1 MTNTLSQTDVL
12 KLLQDPSPDHRAEA
26 AEKVSKHFSE
36 GNLSPEEKKI
46 AEDIFK
52 AMVKDAEVRVRVALS
67 ASLMDNPEIPREVA
81 LSLANDVT
89 EVSLPILEFS
99 EVLTDEDLKE
109 IIANSSAEGQK
120 AVARR
125 ENLSSDVAEAIVE
138 TSADEDVVATL
149 VSNESAD
156 LSEGTMDKVLDKFGE
171 SEKINAPM
179 AKRGQLP
186 IKVAERLVSLVSE
199 KVRDHLVTHHEM
211 SPDIV
216 MDLFLSARERATVSL
231 LDSGADVMD
240 VRQLV
245 DQLYSNGRLTPT
257 LIMRALCMGDL
268 VFFEAAVAKLCNIPV
283 SNAYK
288 LLHDRGDLG
297 ITAVF
302 SQASLPG
309 ELLPLAKAALDV
321 ADDMSVSAGE
331 DRERFRSRMLERVL
345 TYCENDVDPENL
357 DYFITKMGSSGKTVA
372 A

>member
-1 MTNTLSQTDVL
+1 MTNALSQSDVL
-12 KLLQDPSPDHRAEA
+12 KLLQDPSVENRAEA
-26 AEKVSKHFSE
+26 AKKVSEHFS
-36 GNLSPEEKKI
+36 GDSLSPEEKKI

-52 AMVKDAEVRVRVALS
+52 LMVKDAEVRVREALS
-67 ASLMDNPEIPREVA
+67 ASLKDNPEIPHEVA
-81 LSLANDVT
+81 MSLANDVT

-109 IIANSSAEGQK
+109 IISNSGAESQM

-125 ENLSSDVAEAIVE
+125 ENLSADVADAIVE
-138 TSADEDVVATL
+138 TSQDEDVVATL
-149 VSNESAD
+149 VANESAA

-171 SEKINAPM
+171 SEKVNTPLAQ
-179 AKRGQLP
+179 RGQLP

-211 SPDIV
+211 SPDMA

-231 LDSGADVMD
+231 LGGGADVMD

-245 DQLYSNGRLTPT
+245 DQLHSHGRLTPT

-268 VFFEAAVAKLCNIPV
+268 VFFESAVAKLCNIPT

-288 LLHDRGDLG
+288 LIHDRGDLG
-297 ITAVF
+297 ISAIF
-302 SQASLPG
+302 RQANLSP

-321 ADDMSVSAGE
+321 AEDMSVSAGE

-357 DYFITKMGSSGKTVA
+357 DYFITKMGSSGSA
-372 A
+372 AA